1 MATNKSFGNKQ
12 TKPDKF
18 FALLLLLGHTR
29 LPVLGDLVIEIKM
42 FGPDIDKLI
51 NLLSN
56 EAKLY
61 VETED
66 NKKGEA
72 IDWHS
77 RQVSSNCYWVIFR
90 ALVIEIKT
98 VGHYI
103 ALFY

>member
-42 FGPDIDKLI
+42 FGPDIDKSI

-56 EAKLY
+56 EAKIY
-61 VETED
+61 AETED

-72 IDWHS
+72 I
-77 RQVSSNCYWVIFR
+77 V
-90 ALVIEIKT
+90 
-98 VGHYI
+98 
-103 ALFY
+103 